1 MVIKITDKGQRNI
14 VVKNILVMNVK
25 IRTLYWES
33 RKAIQLQP
41 PKTPTCKNANLSFEI
56 E

>member
-1 MVIKITDKGQRNI
+1 
-14 VVKNILVMNVK
+14 MNVK

-56 E
+56 EKLDEDRIQGILVE